1 MATAIFLIAIVP
13 LLSLF
18 FAGAITVEGAGS
30 QTTAVNLAREKMEE
44 LKGQGFYVL
53 YLYYLEDGRSPKLE
67 DEIDAYLEYSRKT
80 TVQLKEIAV
89 YDKYTTS
96 YYVLELLHLE
106 VSVFWQEREKELGI
120 SVQSYLGR
128 R

>member
-18 FAGAITVEGAGS
+18 FAGAITVERAGS